1 MRRKNKMAKAKK
13 VSAAITI
20 NDNGTATITNTFFD
34 QDGIQTSA
42 PAGLTLSYAEGDA
55 SGSFTVTPS
64 ADTLSCVVAVV
75 QPPPQPLAQ
84 GVTFNV
90 TCASG
95 LAGQTASVTVVSDPP
110 LNVVAGPAG
119 SFVAAVAEP

>member
-1 MRRKNKMAKAKK
+1 MAKANK
-13 VSAAITI
+13 VSPAITI
-20 NDNGTATITNTFFD
+20 NDNGTATISNTFYD
-34 QDGIQTSA
+34 ADGIATTA
-42 PAGLTLSYAEGDA
+42 PAGLVLSYAEGDT

-84 GVTFNV
+84 GMTFNV

-95 LAGQTASVTVVSDPP
+95 LAGQTASITVVSDPP
-110 LNVVAGPAG
+110 LDVVAGPAG
-119 SFVAAVAEP
+119 SFVAAVSEP